1 MTPSECMKALIEI
14 IGIERVANLMAIV
27 SSLTPAEVAQCLALL
42 AKVEHDDPPETPDA

>member
-1 MTPSECMKALIEI
+1 MTPTECMTALIEI

-42 AKVEHDDPPETPDA
+42 SKVDHDPPPEAPDA